1 MYKMLLLPVDIYCN
15 HFPVNIGMLSIVGS
29 QIILF
34 IGGMFKVISDSS
46 YQASQ
51 RIAVYLPMPG
61 EVDTTPLIQHMLS
74 ANKQC
79 FIPRY
84 HMKSRQME
92 MLQLYSMDDMYNL
105 PKTKW
110 NIPQPALDDDSREDA
125 MKTGM
130 HRMRKTEI
138 F

>member
-1 MYKMLLLPVDIYCN
+1 MTGHV
-15 HFPVNIGMLSIVGS
+15 LSLI
-29 QIILF
+29 
-34 IGGMFKVISDSS
+34 KVISDSS
-46 YQASQ
+46 YQTSE